1 MRLRA
6 RHAVL
11 AAAIVAVVA
20 ALVAIAMTVPQ
31 PRAAATTEP
40 AAAHAADRAALR
52 LQAVRSAPVR
62 RLRVPATTPDRFV
75 RVPVLMY
82 HRVSNIPFVSPTE
95 AEFTVRPAVFAA
107 QMDWLQRNG
116 YTPIR
121 EMQLFR
127 ALVDGTPLPAKP
139 VLITFD
145 DGYVDAVHAVLHTLV
160 NRHRHWPATFFVITG
175 RIGKGQFLSWRQLH
189 LLERNGMDIGSHTVW
204 HTRMATLDPVA
215 QRFEAE
221 HSAQVLAQG
230 LDHPVY
236 WFAYPYGSFDAA
248 AVSALDAA
256 GYMLAYTTVTGVWQ
270 STAQRLELP
279 RVLVP
284 GSADLGQFAAAVQFG

>member
-1 MRLRA
+1 
-6 RHAVL
+6 
-11 AAAIVAVVA
+11 
-20 ALVAIAMTVPQ
+20 
-31 PRAAATTEP
+31 
-40 AAAHAADRAALR
+40 
-52 LQAVRSAPVR
+52 
-62 RLRVPATTPDRFV
+62 
-75 RVPVLMY
+75 
-82 HRVSNIPFVSPTE
+82 
-95 AEFTVRPAVFAA
+95 
-107 QMDWLQRNG
+107 
-116 YTPIR
+116 
-121 EMQLFR
+121 
-127 ALVDGTPLPAKP
+127 
-139 VLITFD
+139 
-145 DGYVDAVHAVLHTLV
+145 
-160 NRHRHWPATFFVITG
+160 
-175 RIGKGQFLSWRQLH
+175 
-189 LLERNGMDIGSHTVW
+189 MDIGSHTVW

-230 LDHPVY
+230 LGHPVY